1 MRILLLVISA
11 MLAGWVAIDAAN
23 RGRSWYAWSRLVF
36 FTNVVGAAIWLV
48 VRRRHPV
55 DTVPLSSRRRVLLGL
70 AGVPLML
77 FAGLLFMVT
86 TTFVVQGARVEGHAM
101 APALKDQDRVLV
113 NKLAY
118 RFGDPGRGDIVMF
131 YYPLKPE
138 KTFVKRV
145 IAEQGDSVR
154 IKDGRVSVNDVAVQD
169 DAYVPVD
176 YRSQDNW
183 GPQVVP
189 EGYYFVMGD
198 HRNNSSDS
206 RHWGFVP
213 RKYIIG
219 KVMLSTKQD

>member
-1 MRILLLVISA
+1 MWALLVLISA
-11 MLAGWVAIDAAN
+11 MLAGWVAIDAAS

-36 FTNVVGAAIWLV
+36 FTSVIGAAIWLV
-48 VRRRHPV
+48 VRRRSPA
-55 DTVPLSSRRRVLLGL
+55 DSVPLSSRRRVLFGL
-70 AGVPLML
+70 AGVPLMA
-77 FAGLLFMVT
+77 FAVLLLMVT
-86 TTFVVQGARVEGHAM
+86 TTFVIQSARVEGQAM
-101 APALKDQDRVLV
+101 APALEDQDRVFV

-118 RFGDPGRGDIVMF
+118 RLGNPQRGDIVMF

-138 KTFVKRV
+138 KSFLKRV
-145 IAEQGDSVR
+145 IAAEGDSVR
-154 IKDGRVSVNDVAVQD
+154 ILDGRVTVNDVALDD
-169 DAYVPVD
+169 DAYVPAN
-176 YRSQDNW
+176 YRSRDSW

-219 KVMLSTKQD
+219 KVISSSK